1 MCSRLNR
8 VTIVGLLI
16 LFVFNELIHP
26 WYFWSPALDALRY
39 PFLPLLLYSTVC
51 ALILIHAYV
60 LMVRVRLI
68 VHYTSL
74 YFTIHIPNLTLFTFF
89 GSLQIFAFFD
99 LEPISFTF
107 FFGRGDDNDNGNDSG
122 SNEWVMGLWE
132 RLYGVFFTFTRMR
145 GRGKKQDNLRKPP
158 VSRGLPPSPQ

>member
-1 MCSRLNR
+1 MNSFTLGISGHRPSIVLNSVCTYPNTCICPHGTSR
-8 VTIVGLLI
+8 T
-16 LFVFNELIHP
+16 
-26 WYFWSPALDALRY
+26 YC
-39 PFLPLLLYSTVC
+39 T
-51 ALILIHAYV
+51 
-60 LMVRVRLI
+60 
-68 VHYTSL
+68 L
-74 YFTIHIPNLTLFTFF
+74 YFTIHIPNLTLFTLF

-122 SNEWVMGLWE
+122 SKEWVIGLWE
-132 RLYGVFFTFTRMR
+132 RLCVCVCVFTRMR